1 LSAPT
6 TGRCNDRNDDRD
18 AGQPREGAGMSYD
31 WNWGI
36 FAATTITGAER
47 YYDWMLVGLSLTVGI
62 ALLAWALALL
72 VGVMLGIARTLPSR
86 PLRMA
91 VGVYVEV
98 FRNIPLLVQ
107 LFFWYYIAP
116 VFLPMTMQD
125 TINQAHPVL
134 VQSLTAAM
142 CLGLFTAARVCE
154 QVRAGIEAQ
163 PPGQFAAALALGLKR
178 RQVYRYVTLPMAFRV
193 IIPPM
198 TSEFLNVFKNTAVA
212 LTIGLMELTAQ
223 SRQMGEFTGH
233 IFEAF
238 IVATGLYFLIAQVTT
253 RLMERLERRLMIP
266 GEAGATR

>member
-1 LSAPT
+1 M
-6 TGRCNDRNDDRD
+6 NYEWD
-18 AGQPREGAGMSYD
+18 
-31 WNWGI
+31 WGI
-36 FAATTITGAER
+36 FGAVTITGAER
-47 YYDWMLVGLSLTVGI
+47 YYHWVLTGLSLTVGI
-62 ALLAWALALL
+62 GLLAWALALL
-72 VGVMLGIARTLPSR
+72 AGVLLGIARTLPFR

-91 VGVYVEV
+91 VVVYVEV

-116 VFLPMTMQD
+116 VFLPVAVQGA
-125 TINQAHPVL
+125 INQAHPVL
-134 VQSLTAAM
+134 VQGLTTIL

-163 PPGQFAAALALGLKR
+163 PAGQFAAALALGLKR

-193 IIPPM
+193 IVPPL

-212 LTIGLMELTAQ
+212 LTIGLVELTAQ

-238 IVATGLYFLIAQVTT
+238 IVATALYFLIAQVIT
-253 RLMERLERRLMIP
+253 RLMEWVERRLVIP
-266 GEAGATR
+266 GEERASA